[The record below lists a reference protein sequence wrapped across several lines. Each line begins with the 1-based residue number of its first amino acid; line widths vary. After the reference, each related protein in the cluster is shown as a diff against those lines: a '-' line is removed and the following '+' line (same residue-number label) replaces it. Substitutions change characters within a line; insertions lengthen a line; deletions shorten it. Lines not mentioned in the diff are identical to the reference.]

1 MAITSFQKQKILQ
14 VVNVFETG
22 SISGNYATVSLLLDG
37 PNGSDGRP
45 IRQITYG
52 RSQTTEFGN
61 LKTLL
66 QLYIANNGKY
76 AGQFKPYLSKIG
88 KPPSLCTDTNLLKL
102 LRDTGNLDPVMKNT
116 QDLFFDQLYY
126 QPALNWFT
134 GMQFTLPLSLLVI
147 YDSYIQSGS
156 VPAKIREKF
165 LEPVPKNG
173 GDEKT
178 WIKQYVNAR
187 YSWLANSPKAIVRG
201 TVYRTQCFKNAIAK
215 NNWDLLLPINANG
228 IIIN

>member
-1 MAITSFQKQKILQ
+1 MAITSFQKRKILQ

-22 SISGNYATVSLLLDG
+22 SITGNYAAVSLLLDG

-61 LKTLL
+61 LKALL
-66 QLYIANNGKY
+66 QLYITNNGKY
-76 AGQFKPYLSKIG
+76 AGQFAPYISKTG
-88 KPPSLCTDTNLLKL
+88 KRPSLCTDTNLLKL
-102 LRDTGNLDPVMKNT
+102 LRDAGNLDEVMKIT

-147 YDSYIQSGS
+147 YDSFIHSGS

-165 LEPVPKNG
+165 LEPVPKNS

-178 WIKQYVNAR
+178 WVKQYVNAR
-187 YSWLANSPKAIVRG
+187 HGWLANSPKAVVRG
-201 TVYRTQCFKNAIAK
+201 TVYRTQCFKNAIGK